1 MNVYLLFLITSIGI
15 IVAVLNQ
22 ILNKAERSEYAL
34 MVTLVG
40 LVIVLLLVVNEISSL
55 FEVIQN
61 LFGI

>member
-1 MNVYLLFLITSIGI
+1 MNVDLLFQIASIGI

-61 LFGI
+61 LVGI

>member
-1 MNVYLLFLITSIGI
+1 MNVDLLFQIASIGI

-22 ILNKAERSEYAL
+22 FLNKAERSEYAL

>member
-1 MNVYLLFLITSIGI
+1 MNVDLLFQIASIGI

-34 MVTLVG
+34 MITLVG

>member
-1 MNVYLLFLITSIGI
+1 MNVDLLFQIASIGI